1 MHFYFYFMGR
11 VSVGGKNIQF
21 TVSVSVTACVIALDS
36 CEVYL
41 RKWFTFID
49 SGNLCFIQVGYKL
62 YN

>member
-1 MHFYFYFMGR
+1 MGR